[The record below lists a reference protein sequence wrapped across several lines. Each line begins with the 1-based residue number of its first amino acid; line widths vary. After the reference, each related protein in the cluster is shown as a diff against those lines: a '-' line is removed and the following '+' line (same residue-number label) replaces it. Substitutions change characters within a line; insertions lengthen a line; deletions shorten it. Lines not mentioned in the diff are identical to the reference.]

1 MFDCDII
8 INRKDFAYLTQNNKY
23 SYNNLLKNMEIKS
36 PPHKWY
42 PVFCQS
48 AIPNFHLDIPIPSAD
63 EWTTINTIPLT
74 KSTQKWNNRHNMG
87 FFRGQSTGC
96 GTTIENNV
104 RLKLSHISKRWGT
117 LKTKEGLIDIGI
129 SNLTSRYKA
138 FDEKADYINKTTNS
152 YLLGKSTNFI
162 EQTKYKY
169 IFNIA
174 GNAQAYRFPTEF
186 YKGAVILNVANKN
199 TPKMWFEPLLKNGVN
214 YIHIQDVKDIK
225 DQEDIIYEKIKW
237 LNDNDETAEEIAING
252 VKFAQKYINKKT
264 IAEYLYLMSYHLNR
278 IQH

>member
-1 MFDCDII
+1 
-8 INRKDFAYLTQNNKY
+8 
-23 SYNNLLKNMEIKS
+23 
-36 PPHKWY
+36 
-42 PVFCQS
+42 
-48 AIPNFHLDIPIPSAD
+48 
-63 EWTTINTIPLT
+63 
-74 KSTQKWNNRHNMG
+74 MG